1 VQNYSP
7 RAQSDG
13 IKSADLNSPNELSA
27 EEYNSYSGAAI
38 GGTVLMLL
46 PVAYFDGLLFEVVK
60 CFAVSALVGGGLGAY
75 LSLRKDG
82 VGEKVNELGA
92 DVLNA
97 VDNLGN

>member
-1 VQNYSP
+1 
-7 RAQSDG
+7 
-13 IKSADLNSPNELSA
+13 
-27 EEYNSYSGAAI
+27 
-38 GGTVLMLL
+38 
-46 PVAYFDGLLFEVVK
+46 
-60 CFAVSALVGGGLGAY
+60 VSALVGGGLGAY